1 MFNSITMSWLQIN
14 LDNFALF
21 ALFLRWKQESA
32 SSILLGCLL
41 KVLRSVAF
49 KLCFHVKELVLLS
62 LAIFLEN
69 ADVSS
74 FDLWDARKVEA
85 FAFHFGNDEW
95 NAPEENVLTEY
106 LP

>member
-1 MFNSITMSWLQIN
+1 MTRLQIN
-14 LDNFALF
+14 FDNFALL
-21 ALFLRWKQESA
+21 ALFLRWKQKSA
-32 SSILLGCLL
+32 SSVLLGRLL
-41 KVLRSVAF
+41 KVERSVAF